1 MPNKKAYYLGG
12 GGVNEP
18 TPGEKKYKSDKAIVN
33 QPRFVE
39 PLYRNYDLYD
49 VKGVHGPGAGWHHMS
64 NFKSIKEFIEFHR
77 QHMRGKYVAED
88 DWIEDT
94 SANHRERVEKM
105 KIRSLLLA
113 EIIKISKK
121 DNGDY
126 MLPPKEHGTKIY
138 DWKNS
143 PYQGVPKA
151 HKCDDNDLDFPID
164 DQVSPILGDSDSVYL
179 DSIPISYQENYTA
192 EPDQDGKPESNLDF
206 GYDLTN
212 EDEPIGREND
222 HMLSDIDLDYLESKY
237 LTPSETEIYGLPDG
251 VDSEDKDPDQTIET
265 ENPYFGITDSGRQ
278 MYEDKWN
285 I

>member
-1 MPNKKAYYLGG
+1 MFYI
-12 GGVNEP
+12 
-18 TPGEKKYKSDKAIVN
+18 T
-33 QPRFVE
+33 
-39 PLYRNYDLYD
+39 
-49 VKGVHGPGAGWHHMS
+49 
-64 NFKSIKEFIEFHR
+64 
-77 QHMRGKYVAED
+77 
-88 DWIEDT
+88 
-94 SANHRERVEKM
+94 
-105 KIRSLLLA
+105 
-113 EIIKISKK
+113 
-121 DNGDY
+121 
-126 MLPPKEHGTKIY
+126 
-138 DWKNS
+138 
-143 PYQGVPKA
+143 
-151 HKCDDNDLDFPID
+151 
-164 DQVSPILGDSDSVYL
+164 
-179 DSIPISYQENYTA
+179 ISYQENYTA